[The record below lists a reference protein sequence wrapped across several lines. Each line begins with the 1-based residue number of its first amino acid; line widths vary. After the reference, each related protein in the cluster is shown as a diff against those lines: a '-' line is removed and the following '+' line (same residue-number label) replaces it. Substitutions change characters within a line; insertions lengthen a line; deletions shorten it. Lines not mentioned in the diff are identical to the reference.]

1 MLFTR
6 PISDL
11 DHKDIEEFCH
21 KFREDVRVEYKS
33 TFDDNVKHKIPRVV
47 SAFANSYGGV
57 LVVGVNAPAGIPAS
71 PFEGID
77 FSDPEPRLTVENI
90 CRSHIFPEVRYSSKL
105 VSSAV
110 SGKSFLVIQVEESA
124 KAPHAIENSTKVY
137 VRTGDGVHRTVLAD
151 LHLIERLILRRKD
164 VLARWN
170 EFYGESD
177 RLAEVVG
184 FGRNRPL
191 LELRIGP
198 LYPTETVIPREK
210 VFSFLSNYQM
220 QQSIQLHLN
229 PAFRHPTGAL
239 LARSDLS
246 IRYLNVGEMGVLHYL
261 EPLATAPEKISVD
274 DESGNRKW
282 DEMQLYP
289 FWWIATPI
297 LKIVNIA
304 ATLMITHCVACDL
317 RIEAA
322 LRNVSKIPFT
332 LKLEQ
337 RSDIRP
343 VSTLSATIPASL
355 TEHTEGLKER
365 TQDIAVELLYQ
376 LRWPLGTQEPDTR
389 EQIHTIMR
397 KLFPDPV
404 AARQSA
410 L

>member
-1 MLFTR
+1 M
-6 PISDL
+6 
-11 DHKDIEEFCH
+11 
-21 KFREDVRVEYKS
+21 EYKS
-33 TFDDNVKHKIPRVV
+33 TFDDNVKAKIPRVV

-57 LVVGVNAPAGIPAS
+57 LVVGVNAPAGVPAS
-71 PFEGID
+71 PFEGFD

-105 VSSAV
+105 VPSAV

-151 LHLIERLILRRKD
+151 LHLIERLMLRRKE

-177 RLAEVVG
+177 RLAEAVG

-210 VFSFLSNYQM
+210 VFSFLSNHQI
-220 QQSIQLHLN
+220 QRSIQLQLN
-229 PAFRHPTGAL
+229 PVFRHPTGAL
-239 LARSDLS
+239 LARSDQS
-246 IRYLNVGEMGVLHYL
+246 TRYLNIGEMGMLHYL
-261 EPLATAPEKISVD
+261 EPLAVASEKISVA

-282 DEMQLYP
+282 DEMHLYP
-289 FWWIATPI
+289 FWWIASPVF
-297 LKIVNIA
+297 KIANIV
-304 ATLMITHCVACDL
+304 ATLMSTHCLACDL
-317 RIEAA
+317 RMEAA

-332 LKLEQ
+332 LKLGPL
-337 RSDIRP
+337 SDTPP

-365 TQDIAVELLYQ
+365 TQEIAVELLYQ

-389 EQIHTIMR
+389 ENIRSIMHT
-397 KLFPDPV
+397 LFPDPI
-404 AARQSA
+404 AARKHGP
-410 L
+410 LL